1 MVEKIRKRGRAL
13 AVALGI
19 LGFGGI
25 AGTIYATC
33 YSNVDI
39 YYPDG
44 TVENCTMFCTL
55 TGGYVKTGCRPV
67 I

>member
-1 MVEKIRKRGRAL
+1 
-13 AVALGI
+13 LGSSTGP
-19 LGFGGI
+19 LG
-25 AGTIYATC
+25 APLSRVSVYATC